1 MHFDGGWGALLVCVW
16 LRLRIE
22 ARIRARE
29 VSIAPSR
36 LVRRVSEMSSGEI
49 LGRRLEGET
58 PAALMRMSTGCCEG
72 LVHYIGAKGRGGITI
87 SFSSSRIHDPGS
99 DTSPIRRLIL
109 PFDCVCCPSP
119 SNPGV
124 CC

>member
-1 MHFDGGWGALLVCVW
+1 MHFDGGWGAFLVCVR

-36 LVRRVSEMSSGEI
+36 FVRRVSEMSSGVS

-58 PAALMRMSTGCCEG
+58 PAAFMRMSTGCCE
-72 LVHYIGAKGRGGITI
+72 VI
-87 SFSSSRIHDPGS
+87 SMVYCMLH
-99 DTSPIRRLIL
+99 LE
-109 PFDCVCCPSP
+109 
-119 SNPGV
+119 
-124 CC
+124 